1 LEEKMSRY
9 YLGAVAALAMLA
21 VPVLPSP
28 GHAQAVPGTNPP
40 DYQLLCTNGV
50 RKLDL
55 GVEVIGARPS
65 QIERARAAAA
75 RAKDQMQKGD
85 YYGCAESVRA
95 GLGALD
101 AG

>member
-1 LEEKMSRY
+1 MSRY
-9 YLGAVAALAMLA
+9 YVGAIAALGMLA

-28 GHAQAVPGTNPP
+28 GHAQAVPGTEAPN
-40 DYQLLCTNGV
+40 YQALCTNGV
-50 RKLDL
+50 RKLDV
-55 GVEVIGARPS
+55 GVEVIGASPS
-65 QIERARAAAA
+65 RIERARAAAA

-85 YYGCAESVRA
+85 YYGCAESVRS